1 MALEAAEKWNRVLN
15 VPEQTSLQHNAL
27 RDFNA
32 SGQNSTS
39 GHMSWGKDR
48 ILNTSFLATLFLSR
62 VPPHK
67 NSLGFAIPVYFFS
80 FSEAPPHRLH
90 SSWDLAPVELSS
102 SSCTL
107 AEMTSESEQIRVQQ
121 AARRR
126 ENTTC
131 LICTAPCSEQP
142 GAALGNQQPLSPA
155 DLSKLPRGAG
165 LGARMAGIDRD
176 EVPRGTSADSSVLVA
191 FHVN

>member
-1 MALEAAEKWNRVLN
+1 MLLAKIQPLGVW
-15 VPEQTSLQHNAL
+15 
-27 RDFNA
+27 
-32 SGQNSTS
+32 
-39 GHMSWGKDR
+39 SWGKDR
-48 ILNTSFLATLFLSR
+48 NTSFLATLFLSR
-62 VPPHK
+62 FPPHK

-165 LGARMAGIDRD
+165 LGTRTAGIDHD
-176 EVPRGTSADSSVLVA
+176 EVSPGTSADSSVLVA
-191 FHVN
+191 FRVN